1 MTAEEII
8 TELKKLGSEQTK
20 KVFVN
25 HGASELFYGVKVGD
39 MKQIQKKVKKNHELA
54 LELFDT
60 GILDAMY
67 LAGLIAEP
75 KRMTKKELQH
85 WVKNGKWYMVWEYT
99 VAWMAAE
106 SNYGWELALE
116 WIEAKSEGV
125 QSAGWATLSCIV
137 ALKQDDELD
146 TNELE
151 RLLKQVQD
159 NIHNAPNRVRY
170 TMNNFVISVGCY
182 VAGLTDNAIAIADKI
197 GEVHVDMGG
206 TACKVPDAKNYI
218 NKVID
223 KGYLGKKRK
232 TVVC

>member
-1 MTAEEII
+1 MTAQEII

-20 KVFVN
+20 RIFMS
-25 HGASELFYGVKVGD
+25 HGAAEPFYGVKVGD
-39 MKQIQKKVKKNHELA
+39 MKLIQKKVKKNHELS

-75 KRMTKKELQH
+75 KKMTKEQLQH
-85 WVKNGKWYMVWEYT
+85 WAENGKWYMVWEYT

-106 SNYGWELALE
+106 SNHGWELALE
-116 WIEAKSEGV
+116 WIDADSEGV

-137 ALKQDDELD
+137 ALKQDAELD
-146 TNELE
+146 ITALKK
-151 RLLKQVQD
+151 LLKRVQGKL
-159 NIHNAPNRVRY
+159 HKAHNRVRY
-170 TMNNFVISVGCY
+170 TMNNFVISVGSY
-182 VAGLTDNAIAIADKI
+182 VAELTDTATVVAENI
-197 GEVHVDMGG
+197 GKVHVDMGG
-206 TACKVPDAKNYI
+206 TACKVPDAKDYI
-218 NKVID
+218 YKVID

>member
-25 HGASELFYGVKVGD
+25 HGASEPFYGVKVGD

-137 ALKQDDELD
+137 ALKQDAELD

-151 RLLKQVQD
+151 RLLKHVQD

-182 VAGLTDNAIAIADKI
+182 VAGLTDKVITIADKI

-206 TACKVPDAKNYI
+206 TDCKVPDAKNYI